1 MTVAV
6 AILAAGG
13 GSRFTGTG
21 SGPKPLANLHGRPL
35 VAWALGAAVDSALRP
50 IVLVVG
56 HDGGRVARQASAA
69 VIVTRASGWRR
80 GIAHSLRAALDTL
93 DGWKQ
98 VDAVCIGL
106 ADQPRIG
113 AEAYRR
119 LSAAYDAGAVLAAA
133 TYDGVRA
140 NPVLIGRELW
150 PQARAL
156 RGDEGARQLMRTHP
170 VVDVECGDTGDPV
183 DVDTPEA
190 LAALEK
196 EH

>member
-13 GSRFTGTG
+13 GTRFSGSG
-21 SGPKPLANLHGRPL
+21 SGPKPLADLRGRPL
-35 VAWALGAAVDSALRP
+35 VAWALAAAVESPLRP
-50 IVLVVG
+50 VVLVVG
-56 HDGGRVARQASAA
+56 HEGHRVARQASAA
-69 VIVTRASGWRR
+69 VIVTHARGWRR
-80 GIAHSLRAALDTL
+80 GIAHSLRAALDL
-93 DGWKQ
+93 LEGWKQ

-106 ADQPRIG
+106 ADQPLIG
-113 AEAYRR
+113 AGAYRR
-119 LSAAYDAGAVLAAA
+119 LGDAYDAGAVLAAA
-133 TYDGVRA
+133 TYEGVRA

-150 PQARAL
+150 PQAREL
-156 RGDEGARQLMRTHP
+156 RGDEGARRLMRTHP

>member
-1 MTVAV
+1 VTVAV

-13 GSRFTGTG
+13 GSRFTAKAP
-21 SGPKPLANLHGRPL
+21 GPKPLAELRGRPL
-35 VAWALGAAVDSALRP
+35 VAWALRSAVDSGLRP
-50 IVLVVG
+50 VVLVVG
-56 HDGGRVARQASAA
+56 HEGNRVARQASKA
-69 VIVTRASGWRR
+69 VIVTQAGGWRR
-80 GIAHSLRAALDTL
+80 GIAHSLRAAIDLL

-106 ADQPRIG
+106 ADQPKVG

-119 LSAAYDAGAVLAAA
+119 LRAAYDAGATLAAA

-140 NPVLIGRELW
+140 NPVLLARDLWPEARELH
-150 PQARAL
+150 
-156 RGDEGARQLMRTHP
+156 GDEGARQLMRTHP

-183 DVDTPEA
+183 DIDTAEE
-190 LAALEK
+190 LATLEE